1 MAVTLR
7 DRRTAYDNIA
17 SGSAT
22 GTERTIAGAAG
33 PSQTWGQGENISN
46 ATDYGKENVVKVAT
60 ALMTG
65 ERVAV

>member
-17 SGSAT
+17 AGSAT
-22 GTERTIAGAAG
+22 GTERTIAGAA
-33 PSQTWGQGENISN
+33 PPTQTWGQGENIAAGS
-46 ATDYGKENVVKVAT
+46 DYGKERPVAGS

-65 ERVAV
+65 ERLG